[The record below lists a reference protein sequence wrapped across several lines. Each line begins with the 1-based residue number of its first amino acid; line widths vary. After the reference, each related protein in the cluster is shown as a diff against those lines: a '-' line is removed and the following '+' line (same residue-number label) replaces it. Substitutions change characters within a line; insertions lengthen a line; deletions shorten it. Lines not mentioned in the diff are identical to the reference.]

1 MLSQPTAV
9 REGMPRLSSQIIQ
22 RPNIEMV
29 TGLTQREDDELNL
42 IRYRRTAPHGS
53 GIEEPKHM
61 GDDPKTPHEAS
72 QPFQDPNPMAPQ
84 QEMNHEV
91 LTYPPRPHQRRS
103 TILSRRSLRRSLRS
117 APRR

>member
-61 GDDPKTPHEAS
+61 GRRP
-72 QPFQDPNPMAPQ
+72 QNPTRSFSAF
-84 QEMNHEV
+84 
-91 LTYPPRPHQRRS
+91 PRPKPDGAATRDES
-103 TILSRRSLRRSLRS
+103 
-117 APRR
+117 